1 MDSVINIALVI
12 SILSAAL
19 AVANFALTRKDKAT
33 KDIGAEQ
40 YKMGIIDSKLDGLS
54 KQIDKILDKL
64 DTYEIE
70 TDKKIED
77 ALKHHINEYHKE
89 K

>member
-1 MDSVINIALVI
+1 MDNLVNVALII
-12 SILSAAL
+12 SILGCVLS
-19 AVANFALTRKDKAT
+19 VCNFAVSRKDKAT
-33 KDIGAEQ
+33 KDVGAEQ
-40 YKMGIIDSKLDGLS
+40 YKMGMIDSKLDGLS

-70 TDKKIED
+70 MDKRIDD
-77 ALKHHINEYHKE
+77 AFKHHINEYHKE

>member
-1 MDSVINIALVI
+1 MENLINIALII
-12 SILSAAL
+12 SIIGCVLS
-19 AVANFALTRKDKAT
+19 VCNFVSNRKDKAT
-33 KDIGAEQ
+33 KDVGAEQ

-64 DTYEIE
+64 DTYEVEI
-70 TDKKIED
+70 DKRIED
-77 ALKHHINEYHKE
+77 ALRHHINEYHKE

>member
-64 DTYEIE
+64 DAYEVE
-70 TDKKIED
+70 TDRKIEE
-77 ALKHHINEYHKE
+77 AFKHHINEYHKE
-89 K
+89 R